1 MILITDI
8 LRQIR
13 KGVGVTEASE
23 QMQEIIKAAMAT
35 GKPGELTIK
44 LKFVPDKTIMQRNSI
59 SSAPGDIEMSVTSKL
74 PKLPIPK
81 ATFFFT
87 AGGEALRDDPDQAPI
102 FGDAEDRRLR
112 DVGN

>member
-1 MILITDI
+1 MIPITDI

-23 QMQEIIKAAMAT
+23 QMQEVIKACMAT

-44 LKFVPDKTIMQRNSI
+44 LKVTPDKAATGRQMV
-59 SSAPGDIEMSVTSKL
+59 SSAQFEVEMGVTSKM

-81 ATFFFT
+81 AIFFGT
-87 AGGEALRDDPDQAPI
+87 VEGELLRDDPEQSPL
-102 FGDAEDRRLR
+102 FGNATDREMRA
-112 DVGN
+112 VGE